1 MDVGSW
7 EMEDVNLSRVRL
19 KSFGAKRVSR
29 A

>member
-7 EMEDVNLSRVRL
+7 ELEEGASQRVGL